1 MYFLI
6 SPLSRSIIFNFRE
19 SIEINKKTAALIW
32 HPIIT
37 FENIKASKSVKLF
50 GEMDGFLFHYI
61 NDQSGH
67 PKLVY
72 AEQFELTLSCQ
83 FHLTSFPFDSH
94 KCRIEF
100 GDLYYETRFLN
111 LNATTIW
118 LRDYPFIT
126 PEDGPAIIN
135 NLPYPY
141 KFQIESLPAFEINF
155 NGSTVYSF
163 TGALLTLERKSI
175 GSLMSGYP
183 TSAFALLSMIS
194 YLIDADIVRFSIN
207 ETKTSFRIHYSF
219 NLNLTMILT
228 FIA

>member
-1 MYFLI
+1 MIVSQTLWNWYLHAVSFK
-6 SPLSRSIIFNFRE
+6 RHFFRE
-19 SIEINKKTAALIW
+19 SIEINKRTAALIW

-37 FENIKASKSVKLF
+37 FENIKTSKSVKVF
-50 GEMDGFLFHYI
+50 GEMDGFLFHYL
-61 NDQSGH
+61 NYQSGH

-111 LNATTIW
+111 LSATTVW

-126 PEDGPAIIN
+126 PEDDPAIIN

-141 KFQIESLPAFEINF
+141 KFQIESLPTFEINF

-175 GSLMSGYP
+175 GSLMSGYYYP

-194 YLIDADIVRFSIN
+194 YLIDAEIVRFLMD
-207 ETKTSFRIHYSF
+207 ELKKTYVF
-219 NLNLTMILT
+219 
-228 FIA
+228 

>member
-1 MYFLI
+1 M
-6 SPLSRSIIFNFRE
+6 S
-19 SIEINKKTAALIW
+19 IW

-175 GSLMSGYP
+175 GSLMSGYYYP